1 MGRSK
6 NYTDEEMAAL
16 VEVALKADHI
26 YTLKELAINAHENGV
41 CLDRTISSLMGK
53 AREVLTSP
61 LLRQKLINNLQWGLR
76 TIDTARLY
84 DVKNVIE
91 GVEKC
96 QVD

>member
-16 VEVALKADHI
+16 VEVALKADHK

-53 AREVLTSP
+53 AREVLDSP
-61 LLRQKLINNLQWGLR
+61 LLREKLISDLGWKLR
-76 TIDTARLY
+76 TVNTARLY
-84 DVKNVIE
+84 EVKNVIE
-91 GVEKC
+91 GVDIC